1 MEKAEESM
9 LMVEESEEVRV
20 PPSGGNPFL
29 KKAYF
34 LKPTSQNSSID
45 IPLFKLPPF
54 FSSLPSHFKPK
65 KWPLKVNFRGWLPR
79 ESNHWKTGFI
89 KWLLSTNLLGR
100 RLAYTNMIYND
111 VISVAIHLARGTRI
125 ALTPAVL
132 TSIYRDLGV
141 LKKAIVDS
149 NQLESSCGAVSDLV
163 IRSPF
168 QLVQV
173 WAWERFSDLR
183 PENPNHL
190 NNGEPRMAR
199 WDKMVG
205 RGVENLRK
213 ALDSAGEEF
222 LWRPYALDVVENW
235 HLPEYYPQKEK
246 WVSVGPDSGDELQ
259 SFVRCLRYYR
269 ALLSASGSYAIWIRS
284 SSSFTQLKHKR
295 YYTKETKKWWNQS
308 VSGSKDE
315 CEAAV
320 PRKEISERSKSMKL
334 LLLRANH
341 PSVPS
346 GFPSEHKRTEAEEQ
360 MDEEDKLTISE
371 FRKCRKKHES
381 SGIRQSSDR
390 EKLSGQV
397 HKMVSPVAEECC
409 VNTMKSDEGFV
420 RIAGDGCASSTSLF
434 EKKLLELKA
443 GCATVQGLKEWKVS

>member
-1 MEKAEESM
+1 MEKAEKSM

-34 LKPTSQNSSID
+34 LKPISQNSSID

-125 ALTPAVL
+125 TLTPAIL
-132 TSIYRDLGV
+132 ASIYRDLGV

-213 ALDSAGEEF
+213 TLDSAGEEF

-269 ALLSASGSYAIWIRS
+269 ALLSASGSYAIWI
-284 SSSFTQLKHKR
+284 
-295 YYTKETKKWWNQS
+295 
-308 VSGSKDE
+308 
-315 CEAAV
+315 
-320 PRKEISERSKSMKL
+320 
-334 LLLRANH
+334 
-341 PSVPS
+341 
-346 GFPSEHKRTEAEEQ
+346 
-360 MDEEDKLTISE
+360 
-371 FRKCRKKHES
+371 
-381 SGIRQSSDR
+381 
-390 EKLSGQV
+390 
-397 HKMVSPVAEECC
+397 
-409 VNTMKSDEGFV
+409 
-420 RIAGDGCASSTSLF
+420 
-434 EKKLLELKA
+434 
-443 GCATVQGLKEWKVS
+443 